1 MGIFKKKEKK
11 QESKPKMT
19 VGKPALVKATA
30 RQGKKFNE
38 TWKILAK
45 PHVTEKATDLI
56 AKNQYVFEVFPRAG
70 KTEIKK
76 AVESLYGVKVLG
88 VGIVNIP
95 RRKGRVGK
103 TMGFKGGYK
112 KAIVRIQAGQK
123 IEVLQR

>member
-1 MGIFKKKEKK
+1 M
-11 QESKPKMT
+11 
-19 VGKPALVKATA
+19 
-30 RQGKKFNE
+30 
-38 TWKILAK
+38 LAK

-95 RRKGRVGK
+95 RRKVRVGK

>member
-1 MGIFKKKEKK
+1 MGIFKRKEQKKEEKK
-11 QESKPKMT
+11 ESKP
-19 VGKPALVKATA
+19 AFAKASA
-30 RQGKKFNE
+30 RQGKNYNE

-45 PHVTEKATDLI
+45 PHVTEKATDLVE
-56 AKNQYVFEVFPRAG
+56 KNQYVFEVFPRAR
-70 KTEIKK
+70 KHEIKK

-95 RRKGRVGK
+95 RRKVRVGK